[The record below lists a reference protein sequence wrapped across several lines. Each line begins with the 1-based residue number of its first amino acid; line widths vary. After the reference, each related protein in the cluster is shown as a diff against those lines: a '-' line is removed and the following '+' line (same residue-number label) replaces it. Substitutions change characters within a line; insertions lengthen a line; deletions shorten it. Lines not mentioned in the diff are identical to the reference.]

1 MDKKTEENKLRY
13 PTTRCMRSVRHAAD
27 VLATSGDYQKALGWL
42 ELRAKSR
49 PRILAIRFGALCGL
63 LEERLGHSGLDAY
76 IRFSNW
82 VLSKTKES

>member
-1 MDKKTEENKLRY
+1 MDKKTEENTLRY
-13 PTTRCMRSVRHAAD
+13 PTTRCMRSVRRAAD
-27 VLATSGDYQKALGWL
+27 ILAANEDYSRALAWL

-63 LEERLGHSGLDAY
+63 LEERLGHAGLDAY
-76 IRFSNW
+76 VRFSNW